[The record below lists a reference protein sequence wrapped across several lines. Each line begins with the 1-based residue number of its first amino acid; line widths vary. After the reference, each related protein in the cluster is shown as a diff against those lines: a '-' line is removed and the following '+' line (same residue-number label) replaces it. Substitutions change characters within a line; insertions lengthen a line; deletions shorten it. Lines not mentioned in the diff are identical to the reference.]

1 MPNIPCPLDVA
12 AREHGSKAAV
22 MWGARRISFLQL
34 NQFVNTTVKAFKER
48 NLKAGSRVGLVAE
61 NTVEAVIV
69 ILSLWRL
76 GALACVI
83 NPRFPNSKIATLL
96 KKVKA
101 SAVVIDQPGALH
113 GIQLGIS
120 KVLITDLIVFDV
132 KDSFYKNDT
141 TAFLTMD
148 TQQEAAVIFTS
159 GTAGEAKAAVLTYG
173 NLYYNALGS
182 NEVIRLSPGDRW
194 ILSLPLYHVSGLGV
208 LMRSL
213 IAGATVVITRQEDLL
228 KRLTD
233 GKTTHVSLVPTQ
245 LFRLLND
252 KHLAQGTLKAILL
265 GGSAIPQSLVE
276 ESVRRHL
283 PLYVS
288 YGLTE
293 MASQV
298 ATGEMKKAGE
308 LCAKALPQRELTI
321 KDGEICVR
329 GAVLFNGYLDGDKMT
344 RPLDSD
350 GWFHTGDLG
359 ALDQNGCLQVFGR
372 RDNMFISGGE
382 NIHPEEIEGVLM
394 RIDGIAQA
402 VVVPKED
409 KEFGCR
415 PVAFIQ
421 WNAEGHLKT
430 GDALVK
436 FLTGE
441 LPKFKVPA
449 AFYPWPDSVKEGIK
463 PDRKMLT
470 ALAAAQRGGFTLL
483 ELLVVIIIVG
493 VLASVAMPALSRNI
507 ERSRAVEA
515 LNAIGIIKR
524 AVEVCN
530 YTVRDY
536 CACSITIAPANA
548 PPWDLLA
555 LTDPA
560 LDGGAHFIY
569 QGGSCSWDRSYSIV
583 ATRNTL
589 DNGDGASAITMMV
602 DNQAGTLTKVGTG
615 VFQGIN

>member
-1 MPNIPCPLDVA
+1 MPKIPCPLDVA

-48 NLKAGSRVGLVAE
+48 NLKAGSRVALVAG
-61 NTVEAVIV
+61 NTVEAVI
-69 ILSLWRL
+69 ILLSLWRL
-76 GALACVI
+76 GAVACAI

-101 SAVVIDQPGALH
+101 SAVVIDQPGALQ

-120 KVLITDLIVFDV
+120 KIMINDLIVFDV

-148 TQQEAAVIFTS
+148 TEQEAAVIFTS
-159 GTAGEAKAAVLTYG
+159 GTAGEAKAALLTYG

-182 NEVIRLSPGDRW
+182 NEVIKLSPGDRW
-194 ILSLPLYHVSGLGV
+194 ILSLPLYHVAGLGV

-213 IAGATVVITRQEDLL
+213 IAGATVAITRQEDLL

-245 LFRLLND
+245 LFRLFND
-252 KHLAQGTLKAILL
+252 QNFVGAQRAVPLRAILL

-276 ESVRRHL
+276 ESLKRKL

-298 ATGEMKKAGE
+298 ATGSIKKAGE
-308 LCAKALPQRELTI
+308 PCARVLAHRQLTV
-321 KDGEICVR
+321 KNGEICVR
-329 GAVLFNGYLDGDKMT
+329 GAALFKGYLEGEKIT
-344 RPLDSD
+344 RPLDAE

-359 ALDQNGCLQVFGR
+359 VLDQNGFLQVFGR

-394 RIDGIAQA
+394 KIDGINQA

-409 KEFGCR
+409 KEFGHR

-421 WNAEGHLKT
+421 WNTEAHLHS
-430 GDALVK
+430 GDALTK
-436 FLTGE
+436 YLAGE
-441 LPKFKVPA
+441 LPKFKIPA
-449 AFYPWPDSVKEGIK
+449 AFYPWPDTVKEGIK
-463 PDRKMLT
+463 PDRKTLIE
-470 ALAAAQRGGFTLL
+470 LAKK
-483 ELLVVIIIVG
+483 
-493 VLASVAMPALSRNI
+493 N
-507 ERSRAVEA
+507 
-515 LNAIGIIKR
+515 K
-524 AVEVCN
+524 
-530 YTVRDY
+530 
-536 CACSITIAPANA
+536 
-548 PPWDLLA
+548 
-555 LTDPA
+555 
-560 LDGGAHFIY
+560 
-569 QGGSCSWDRSYSIV
+569 
-583 ATRNTL
+583 
-589 DNGDGASAITMMV
+589 
-602 DNQAGTLTKVGTG
+602 
-615 VFQGIN
+615 